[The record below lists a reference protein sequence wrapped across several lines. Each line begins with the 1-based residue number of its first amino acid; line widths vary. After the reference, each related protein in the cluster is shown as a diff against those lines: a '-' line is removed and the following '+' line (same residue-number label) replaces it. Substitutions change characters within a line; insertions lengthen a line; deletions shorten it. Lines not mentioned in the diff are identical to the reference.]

1 MKIRKVHAH
10 YSFGDGSRLDRTAY
24 SEQFQPEIE
33 ACCVAPEKFK
43 DRMTR
48 FTLIGDRSNE
58 CDLWVQTYALEKH
71 EAGVG
76 TLTFRGDRSDYLG
89 SLPFD
94 ALWNVVAT
102 ALAGGFRFIYMH
114 GAPVKNGSARIK
126 SISFYEEFDLE
137 NA

>member
-1 MKIRKVHAH
+1 MRGVAKKTRRKHHPVEEWGTFLFEIRKVHAH

-24 SEQFQPEIE
+24 SEHFQPEIE

-76 TLTFRGDRSDYLG
+76 TLTFRG
-89 SLPFD
+89 
-94 ALWNVVAT
+94 AQ
-102 ALAGGFRFIYMH
+102 
-114 GAPVKNGSARIK
+114 
-126 SISFYEEFDLE
+126 
-137 NA
+137 